1 MMPPLI
7 NSRAIGIS
15 LMMVG
20 ILVLGSCL
28 SYFAYR
34 YIKVGNLPELE
45 QSAQR
50 LISPSVIIRVTPRAE
65 EGFPIPISPLT
76 DAGYPAQELLPI
88 EWNAPY
94 WAEDPTPAPYS
105 YLGEDYNPVNW
116 DQLPSG
122 HILPTAT
129 RIRIPSIQVDAFIEE
144 LALIDLGRARAY
156 ETPDRIVG
164 HIPETSNPGGIGNGW
179 YFAHLESTFNK
190 EGAIF
195 RDLPLIPEKIRR
207 EEPVFIIID
216 NENTSY
222 LYQVTKT
229 SIERK
234 ENLRVTESSS
244 PMITLVTCIPRLVY
258 DHRLLI
264 GAELIGSRPVK
275 S

>member
-1 MMPPLI
+1 MPILS
-7 NSRAIGIS
+7 NTRAMGIS

-28 SYFAYR
+28 SYLAYR
-34 YIKVGNLPELE
+34 YVKVEHLTELE

-50 LISPSVIIRVTPRAE
+50 PISPSLSTSATPQTEQNRSV
-65 EGFPIPISPLT
+65 PISPLT
-76 DAGYPAQELLPI
+76 TVGYPAQALIPV
-88 EWNAPY
+88 EWKNPY
-94 WAEDPTPAPYS
+94 WAEDPTPDLYS
-105 YLGEDYNPVNW
+105 YLNEDYNSVTWNH
-116 DQLPSG
+116 LPSG
-122 HILPTAT
+122 HSLPTGT
-129 RIRIPSIQVDAFIEE
+129 RIRIPSIQVDASIEE
-144 LALIDLGRARAY
+144 LALIDLGIARAY

-164 HIPETSNPGGIGNGW
+164 HIPETANPGGIGNGW
-179 YFAHLESTFNK
+179 YFAHLESVFNK

-207 EEPVFIIID
+207 EEPVFIIVD

-244 PMITLVTCIPRLVY
+244 PMITLVTCVPRLVY

-264 GAELIGSRPVK
+264 SAELIGSRPTK